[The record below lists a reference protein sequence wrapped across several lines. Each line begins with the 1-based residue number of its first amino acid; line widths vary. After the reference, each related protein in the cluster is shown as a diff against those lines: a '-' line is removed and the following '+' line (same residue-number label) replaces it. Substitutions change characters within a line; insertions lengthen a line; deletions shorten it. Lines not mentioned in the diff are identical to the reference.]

1 MLRHLVLRRAAWL
14 AAGSAVLLSC
24 GAALAASKRGIRFWN
39 LTSETLTEVS
49 LAPAGTTMFGPNQCA
64 NDKDGSVDFDEQ
76 ITVAGVS
83 PGVYDLRTKDDKGRV
98 CYARG
103 VKVPRDDVFSIGDKD
118 LTDCA
123 K

>member
-1 MLRHLVLRRAAWL
+1 MRRVMVAGLTMLAGTSL
-14 AAGSAVLLSC
+14 A
-24 GAALAASKRGIRFWN
+24 GAASIKGLRFWN

-49 LAPAGTTMFGPNQCA
+49 LAPAGTKAFGPNQCK

-76 ITVAGVS
+76 VAVKGVK
-83 PGVYDLRTKDDKGRV
+83 PGRYDIRTRDAKGRA
-98 CYARG
+98 CLARNVE
-103 VKVPRDDVFSIGDKD
+103 VKGNDVFSIRDQD

>member
-1 MLRHLVLRRAAWL
+1 MRRIAFACVLALVALPASAAT
-14 AAGSAVLLSC
+14 
-24 GAALAASKRGIRFWN
+24 KKGIRFWN

-49 LAPAGTTMFGPNQCA
+49 LAPAGTKAFGPNQCL

-76 ITVAGVS
+76 LAI
-83 PGVYDLRTKDDKGRV
+83 K
-98 CYARG
+98 G
-103 VKVPRDDVFSIGDKD
+103 VKPGRYDIRTRDSKGQACLAKAVEVEADDVFSIRDKD

>member
-1 MLRHLVLRRAAWL
+1 MKRVVVVGCILVL
-14 AAGSAVLLSC
+14 AGGS
-24 GAALAASKRGIRFWN
+24 ALAAVKKGMRFWN

-49 LAPAGTTMFGPNQCA
+49 LAPAGTTSFGSNQCA

-76 ITVAGVS
+76 LAVKGVD
-83 PGVYDLRTKDDKGRV
+83 PGLYDVRTKDDKGRV
-98 CYARG
+98 CFARG
-103 VKVPRDDVFSIGDKD
+103 VDVKADDVFSIRDKD

>member
-1 MLRHLVLRRAAWL
+1 MKTLLTIGCAL
-14 AAGSAVLLSC
+14 ALSC
-24 GAALAASKRGIRFWN
+24 SAAFAVPKKGMRFWN

-49 LAPAGTTMFGPNQCA
+49 LAPAGTTSFGPNQCA

-76 ITVAGVS
+76 LPIKGIA
-83 PGVYDLRTKDDKGRV
+83 PGLYDLRTKDDKGRI
-98 CYARG
+98 CFARA
-103 VKVPRDDVFSIGDKD
+103 VKVEADGVFSIRDKD

>member
-1 MLRHLVLRRAAWL
+1 MLRHLVFRRTASL
-14 AAGSAVLLSC
+14 VAGSAVLLSC
-24 GAALAASKRGIRFWN
+24 GAALPASKKGVRFWN

-49 LAPAGTTMFGPNQCA
+49 LAPAGTTTFGPSQCA

-76 ITVAGVS
+76 IAVTGVS
-83 PGVYDLRTKDDKGRV
+83 PGVYDLRTRDDKGRV
-98 CYARG
+98 CYARS
-103 VKVPRDDVFSIGDKD
+103 VKVPPDDVFSIGDKD